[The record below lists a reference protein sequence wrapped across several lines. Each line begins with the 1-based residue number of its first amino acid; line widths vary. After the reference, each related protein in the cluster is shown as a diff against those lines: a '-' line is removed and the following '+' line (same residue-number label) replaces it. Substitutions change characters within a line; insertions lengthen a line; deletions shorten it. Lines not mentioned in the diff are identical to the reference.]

1 MTSPMPSVGKML
13 RTWALMLGLLAL
25 IAASDYLPLGPYLP
39 WVQFAAAAII
49 VVLLTFFWMNLA
61 TATAAVR
68 IAAFAAIFFLFVL
81 TLLSFNDF
89 LTRPM
94 DLVPF
99 HAPPGV
105 PAPR

>member
-1 MTSPMPSVGKML
+1 MASPLPGARAMLLTWVGML
-13 RTWALMLGLLAL
+13 ALLAL

-39 WVQFAAAAII
+39 WVQFAAAAVI
-49 VVLLTFFWMNLA
+49 VAMLTFFWMNLG

-81 TLLSFNDF
+81 TLLAFNDY

-94 DLVPF
+94 DTVPF
-99 HAPPGV
+99 RALPGV
-105 PAPR
+105 AAPR